1 MGAAEVD
8 YLVNASARE
17 PWLIREEL
25 LRLDAEER
33 LIDFMRLMW
42 PVLHPRRPL
51 VVGWALECL
60 CEHLEAVHRGE
71 IQQLQINIPPG
82 LTKSLTVDVMFP
94 AWEWG
99 PRARPDLSYL
109 SFSYSS
115 ELTIR
120 DNRKCRQLLLS
131 PLYQR
136 LWGDRFRLSLD
147 QNTKE
152 KFANDHSGQRYA
164 SSVGGPGTGERAD
177 RIIIDDAHKVS
188 QVESERIRT
197 NARRW
202 LSNEIVTRIN
212 EEGSAFI
219 LIGQRTHLQDIYGM
233 ILKEG
238 LAGDWLCLPM
248 EFEARNRC
256 FTTVPRAGVE
266 PESVALVHPTG
277 ESIPRWVT
285 PSEADEAIRKEQIP
299 AFPRPEFVMRTCQDP
314 RTREGQLLAPER
326 FSRDFVENRLKRGLR
341 MEGGNYAIAAQLQQ
355 RPSPRE
361 GAAFKLADFKV
372 MDRAPA
378 AFSVRVRGW
387 DLAGTAKKTSPHTAC
402 VRMGLSGTDVVI
414 DDARRI
420 QKESRE
426 VYEFIQQVVIL
437 DGPGV
442 IQDFPQDPGQA
453 GKDQRRHIL
462 RVIRAVAATHPEL
475 AEVLVRF
482 SPETGSKEVRAGAL
496 ASEGQAGTLWIVR
509 GDWNG
514 GFIDECLLFPVG
526 DFADQVDAASRAYAR
541 VIRENPEH
549 AGPVWPEEIRG
560 E

>member
-1 MGAAEVD
+1 MGAAEAE
-8 YLVNASARE
+8 YLIDAAGRE
-17 PWLIREEL
+17 PWLMREEL
-25 LRLDAEER
+25 ERLDAEER
-33 LIDFMRLMW
+33 LLDFMKLMW
-42 PVLHPRRPL
+42 PVLHPKRPL

-71 IQQLQINIPPG
+71 IQQLMVNIPPG
-82 LTKSLTVDVMFP
+82 LTKSLTVDVVFP

-99 PRARPDLSYL
+99 PRNRPDLSYL

-115 ELTIR
+115 ELTVR
-120 DNRKCRQLLLS
+120 DNLKCRQLVSS
-131 PLYQR
+131 PIYRR
-136 LWGDRFRLSLD
+136 LWGDRFSLSTV

-152 KFANDHSGQRYA
+152 KYANDHMGQRYA

-188 QVESERIRT
+188 QVESETIRT

-202 LSNEIVTRIN
+202 LSNEIITRIN

-219 LIGQRTHLQDIYGM
+219 LIGQRTHLLDIYGM

-238 LAGDWLCLPM
+238 LAGEWLCLPM

-256 FTTVPRAGVE
+256 FTSLPRVDLE

-285 PSEADEAIRKEQIP
+285 PDEAAEAIAKQQIP
-299 AFPRPEFVMRTCQDP
+299 AFPRPEFVMRTCQD
-314 RTREGQLLAPER
+314 RRKREGALLAPER

-341 MEGGNYAIAAQLQQ
+341 MEGGNYAVSAQLQQ

-361 GAAFKLADFKV
+361 GATFKLGDFRV
-372 MDRAPA
+372 MESIPKDYRI
-378 AFSVRVRGW
+378 RVRGW
-387 DLAGTAKKTSPHTAC
+387 DLAGTAKKTSPFTAS

-420 QKESRE
+420 QKESRD
-426 VYEFIQQVVIL
+426 VYEFIAQVVAL

-453 GKDQRRHIL
+453 GKDQKRHIL
-462 RVIRAVAATHPEL
+462 RKIRDLAATHPEL
-475 AEVLVRF
+475 ADVLVRF

-496 ASEGQAGTLWIVR
+496 ASEGQAGTLWTVR
-509 GDWNG
+509 GDWNS
-514 GFIDECLLFPVG
+514 GFIDECVLFPVG

-541 VIRENPEH
+541 LIRENPEPSE
-549 AGPVWPEEIRG
+549 PVWPEEIRG